1 VSALVTCPSGL
12 AGRVRGLRVKEEQI
26 LTDRQL
32 AKSGGQIDALLAAC
46 WEETTDP
53 GPYGFDGKPDW
64 SQVLIADRFVALV
77 HIRMATYG
85 PTYAFDLPCE
95 RCGERIEWELEL
107 DQLPVRELSVESR
120 STFLAANRFRARLPE
135 AGRDVRFRLLVG
147 DDERKLPQLQQAN
160 REKVLSASLAHRVVE
175 IDGVAEKDRR
185 AFLEDLTLGDVKA
198 LLTEVERVDGGIETT
213 VDIQCPSC
221 QAVQAV
227 DLPFQGTFLL
237 PTGKGSAGSSRR

>member
-1 VSALVTCPSGL
+1 MSALVTCPSGL

-46 WEETTDP
+46 WEETLDP
-53 GPYGFDGKPDW
+53 GPYSFDGKPDW
-64 SQVLIADRFVALV
+64 GKVLIADRFVALV
-77 HIRMATYG
+77 HVRIATYG

-120 STFLAANRFRARLPE
+120 STFLGGNRFRTHLPD
-135 AGRDVRFRLLVG
+135 AGRAVWFRLLVG
-147 DDERKLPQLQQAN
+147 NDERMLPQLRQAN
-160 REKVLSASLAHRVVE
+160 RDKVLSASLAHRVVE
-175 IDGVAEKDRR
+175 VEGVAEKGRR
-185 AFLEDLTLGDVKA
+185 AFLEDLALGDVKA
-198 LLTEVERVDGGIETT
+198 LLTEVERVDGGIETSI
-213 VDIQCPSC
+213 DIQCPSC

-237 PTGKGSAGSSRR
+237 PTGKRSAGSSRR

>member
-1 VSALVTCPSGL
+1 VSILVTCPSGL
-12 AGRVRGLRVKEEQI
+12 AGRVRGLKVKEERI

-64 SQVLIADRFVALV
+64 SRVLIADRFVALV
-77 HIRMATYG
+77 QIRIATYG
-85 PTYAFDLPCE
+85 PSYAFDLPCE

-107 DQLPVRELSVESR
+107 DQLPVRELSVEAR
-120 STFLAANRFRARLPE
+120 SAFLAGNRFRARLPD
-135 AGRDVRFRLLVG
+135 AGRDAWFRLLVG
-147 DDERKLPQLQQAN
+147 NDERKLPQLRQTN
-160 REKVLSASLAHRVVE
+160 RDKVLSASLAHRVIE
-175 IDGVAEKDRR
+175 IDGVADKDRR
-185 AFLEDLTLGDVKA
+185 PFLEDLTLGDVRA
-198 LLTEVERVDGGIETT
+198 LLAEVERVDGGIETSI
-213 VDIQCPSC
+213 DIQCVSC

-227 DLPFQGTFLL
+227 DLPFQSTFLL

>member
-1 VSALVTCPSGL
+1 MSTLVTCPSGL

-53 GPYGFDGKPDW
+53 GPYGLDGTPDW
-64 SQVLIADRFVALV
+64 GKVLIADRFVALV
-77 HIRMATYG
+77 MIRIATYG

-107 DQLPVRELSVESR
+107 DQLPVRELPVESR
-120 STFLAANRFRARLPE
+120 SAFLAGNRFRARLPE
-135 AGRDVRFRLLVG
+135 AGRDVWFRLLVG
-147 DDERKLPQLQQAN
+147 GDERKLPQLRQAN
-160 REKVLSASLAHRVVE
+160 RDKVLSASLAHRVLE
-175 IDGVAEKDRR
+175 IEGVAEKDRR
-185 AFLEDLTLGDVKA
+185 AFLEDLALGDVRA
-198 LLTEVERVDGGIETT
+198 LLDEIERVDGGIETSI
-213 VDIQCPSC
+213 DIQCPSC

-237 PTGKGSAGSSRR
+237 PTGKRSAGSSRR

>member
-12 AGRVRGLRVKEEQI
+12 AGRVRGLKVKEEQI

-32 AKSGGQIDALLAAC
+32 AKSGGQIDALLSAC

-64 SQVLIADRFVALV
+64 GKVLIADRFVALV
-77 HIRMATYG
+77 QIRIATYG
-85 PTYAFDLPCE
+85 PSYAFDLPCE

-107 DQLPVRELSVESR
+107 DQLPVRELSVEAR
-120 STFLAANRFRARLPE
+120 SSFLAGNRFEARLPD
-135 AGRDVRFRLLVG
+135 AGRGVWFRLLVG
-147 DDERKLPQLQQAN
+147 NDERKLPQLRQTN

-175 IDGVAEKDRR
+175 IEGVPQKESR

-198 LLTEVERVDGGIETT
+198 LLAEVERVDGGIETT
-213 VDIQCPSC
+213 IDIQCQSC

-227 DLPFQGTFLL
+227 DLPFQSTFLL
-237 PTGKGSAGSSRR
+237 PMGKGSAGSSRR